1 MSTVGIRRDDSHP
14 GQRLPVEHLSFTG
27 LRRKRWLLVHPRNP
41 AHLLVESYSKPSL
54 PLGLLMV
61 ATLAQQHFAVD
72 LRDERIGDTLPEDLS
87 DYDVVAITARTVNV
101 TRAYEIADQ
110 ALAQGRRVILGGVH
124 PTMVP
129 EEAGQHATTVVI
141 GEIESV
147 WDELV
152 ADVQHDTLQPIYRAQ
167 HLKPLTDVQH
177 ADFDLLRGPVRQ
189 GKYTFRIP
197 LVGTK
202 GCPVG
207 CTFCCTPQIYGKVYR
222 TRTPE
227 HIIDEI
233 RYHQERLG
241 RKALHFSFMD
251 DNISA
256 RSGYVEELFERMVGL
271 GVTWN
276 ANISMNF
283 LQQPHIPELA
293 RRAGCEVLNIGFESL
308 DPETIKQV
316 GKGSNRISMYD
327 TVVANVQ
334 REGIAV
340 QGYFIFGLD
349 TDTEASFQQTYDF
362 IMRNRIDLPVF
373 TLATPFPGTPWYDEI
388 APRLQHRN
396 WDKYDVQH
404 SVYEPAKIDQEQ
416 LLTNYIK
423 LYREVFSWR
432 GLRRRLRWN
441 SPSWVLMGNLGIH
454 FFARGLTPQQFI

>member
-14 GQRLPVEHLSFTG
+14 ERQLPVEHLSFTG
-27 LRRKRWLLVHPRNP
+27 SSRKRWLLVHPRNP

-61 ATLAQQHFAVD
+61 GTLAQQHFAVD
-72 LRDERIGDTLPEDLS
+72 LRDERIGDTLPEDFS
-87 DYDVVAITARTVNV
+87 DYDIVAITARTVNV
-101 TRAYEIADQ
+101 TRAYEIADH

-227 HIIDEI
+227 HIIEEI

-256 RSGYVEELFERMVGL
+256 RSGFVEELFERMVGR

-293 RRAGCEVLNIGFESL
+293 RRAGCELLNIGFESL

-327 TVVANVQ
+327 TVVANVHRQ
-334 REGIAV
+334 GIAI

-362 IMRNRIDLPVF
+362 IMRNRIDMPVF

-388 APRLQHRN
+388 APRLLHRD

-404 SVYEPAKIDQEQ
+404 SVYVPANLDQER
-416 LLTNYIK
+416 LITNYIK
-423 LYREVFSWR
+423 LYRDVFSWR
-432 GLRRRLRWN
+432 GVQRRVGWN
-441 SPSWVLMGNLGIH
+441 KPMWVSLANLGIH
-454 FFARGLTPQQFI
+454 FFAQNLKPQQFV

>member
-1 MSTVGIRRDDSHP
+1 MPPVDSM
-14 GQRLPVEHLSFTG
+14 RLASASDLPLLVSPPSRNG
-27 LRRKRWLLVHPRNP
+27 SPPKRWLLVHPRNP
-41 AHLLVESYSKPSL
+41 ARLLVETFSKPSL

-61 ATLAQQHFAVD
+61 ATLAQQHFPVT
-72 LRDERIGDTLPEDLS
+72 LRDERIGESVPEDFS
-87 DYDVVAITARTVNV
+87 AYDVVAITARTVNV
-101 TRAYEIADQ
+101 RRAYQIADQ

-124 PTMVP
+124 PTMQP
-129 EEAGQHATTVVI
+129 DEARQHASAVVL

-152 ADVQHDTLQPIYRAQ
+152 ADVQHDTLKPLYQAQ
-167 HLKPLTDVQH
+167 TLKPLTDIEH
-177 ADFDLLRGPVRQ
+177 ADFELLRTPVRQ
-189 GKYTFRIP
+189 GKYAFRIP

-227 HIIDEI
+227 HVIAEI
-233 RYHQERLG
+233 QYHQARLG
-241 RKALHFSFMD
+241 RRALHFSFMD

-256 RSGYVEELFERMVGL
+256 RSVFIEELLERMIGL
-271 GVTWN
+271 GVRWN

-308 DPETIKQV
+308 DPETIKQM
-316 GKGSNRISMYD
+316 GKGSNRIGMYD

-334 REGIAV
+334 RHGIAI

-349 TDTEASFQQTYDF
+349 TDTEASFAETYAF
-362 IMRNRIDLPVF
+362 IMRNRIEMPVF
-373 TLATPFPGTPWYDEI
+373 TLATPFPGTPWYAEMQ
-388 APRLQHRN
+388 PRLQHKN

-404 SVYEPAKIDQEQ
+404 SVYVPAKLDQER

-432 GLRRRLRWN
+432 GIQRRLNWN
-441 SPSWVLMGNLGIH
+441 RPSWVTLANVGIH
-454 FFARGLTPQQFI
+454 FFAQRLKPQQFV